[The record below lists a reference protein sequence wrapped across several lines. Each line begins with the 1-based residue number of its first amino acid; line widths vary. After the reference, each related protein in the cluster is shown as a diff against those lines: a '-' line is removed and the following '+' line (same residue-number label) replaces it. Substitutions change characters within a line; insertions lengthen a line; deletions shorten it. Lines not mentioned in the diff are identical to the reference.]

1 MEFYSAMKMPPDKVA
16 PPDVIVG
23 NLMEE
28 RRRLIMGHY
37 GDERND
43 KSKLDESLLPSHYA
57 ISLSG
62 EPTMYPQLPEL
73 INILR
78 NLLQQ
83 NQYFL

>member
-1 MEFYSAMKMPPDKVA
+1 MYGIFSSRECFVKTDVFTAGAPMEFYSAMKMPPDKVA

-43 KSKLDESLLPSHYA
+43 KSKLDESLLP
-57 ISLSG
+57 
-62 EPTMYPQLPEL
+62 
-73 INILR
+73 
-78 NLLQQ
+78 
-83 NQYFL
+83 